1 MSKSVRKRDRTA
13 RLLRLQVLLWQYPSG
28 LEVEEIAR
36 RCSISKRTVYRD
48 LEALESELN
57 VPIWEDGGKRG
68 IAEGYFLPPITFTQP
83 EAVSLFLAAR
93 MMQYFSPQYIK
104 SIASTFMKLN
114 TIVPPFLKN
123 QIKNTIEHLE
133 SLPRDERK
141 LNNFDQLIQA
151 WLTRHPVTVRYQDI
165 YGDKPLERTI
175 EPYFIEPVARN
186 RSNYLIGYCRFKKK
200 ISTFK
205 IDRII
210 GDVKIEPETFEIP
223 ADFNI
228 DEYLRS
234 AWGTYAD
241 KRVETVKLRF
251 SKRISRAIMETKFHQ
266 SQTTEMQP
274 NGSLIMT
281 LKVHNTG
288 DFQAWV
294 LGWGR
299 DVEVLEPKVLRNQ
312 MTHDIQTLYSMYN
325 VDKET
330 ADNQNVSTE
339 HHNGHTPDITD
350 RQWELIAPLLPPQ
363 PRTGRPR
370 ADDRQTLNGI
380 LQVLNSGLRWS
391 EVPRQFGAPS
401 TCFTRLK
408 AWQKRGVWDNIREIL
423 ACDGNNGG

>member
-57 VPIWEDGGKRG
+57 VPIWEDAGKRG
-68 IAEGYFLPPITFTQP
+68 IADGYFLPPITFTQP

-93 MMQYFSPQYIK
+93 TMQYFSPQYNT
-104 SIASTFMKLN
+104 SIASIFMKLN

-123 QIKNTIEHLE
+123 HIQNTIEHLE
-133 SLPRDERK
+133 RIPRDERK
-141 LNNFDQLIQA
+141 LNNFNRLIQA
-151 WLTRHPVTVRYQDI
+151 WLTRHPVTIKYQELF
-165 YGDKPLERTI
+165 GKEPVVRTI
-175 EPYFIEPVARN
+175 EPYFIEPAARN
-186 RSNYLIGYCRFKKK
+186 RANYVIGYCRARQR

-210 GDVKIEPETFEIP
+210 GDVRMEAETYEIP

-228 DEYLRS
+228 DKYLGS
-234 AWGTYAD
+234 AWGTYAA
-241 KRVETVKLRF
+241 KKVETIKLLF
-251 SKRISRAIMETKFHQ
+251 SRRISRAILQTTFHP
-266 SQTTEMQP
+266 SQTTEMRP
-274 NGSLIMT
+274 DGRVLMT
-281 LKVHNTG
+281 LKVFNTG

-312 MTHDIQTLYSMYN
+312 MAHDIQTLNNMYS
-325 VDKET
+325 VDSEA
-330 ADNQNVSTE
+330 ADTPNAGSDL
-339 HHNGHTPDITD
+339 HNGHNPEITD
-350 RQWELIAPLLPPQ
+350 RQWKLIAPLLPPR

-370 ADDRQTLNGI
+370 VDDRQTLNGI
-380 LQVLNSGLRWS
+380 LHVLVSGARWNDL
-391 EVPRQFGAPS
+391 PRQYGAPS

-408 AWQKRGVWDNIREIL
+408 AWQKQGVWVNINKIL
-423 ACDGNNGG
+423 ASDGNSGG